1 MTNQCRHVCYIT
13 HACIFLCPYY
23 RHLPARGRSGR
34 VVLISI
40 VETMNSLYE
49 EGEIV
54 AEIVVFRCGKMKTGF
69 QCIYPT
75 WEQIKNTRHIFQ
87 NMSDLF

>member
-13 HACIFLCPYY
+13 HACIFLYPYY

-40 VETMNSLYE
+40 VETMNSIYE
-49 EGEIV
+49 EGENC
-54 AEIVVFRCGKMKTGF
+54 R
-69 QCIYPT
+69 
-75 WEQIKNTRHIFQ
+75 
-87 NMSDLF
+87 

>member
-23 RHLPARGRSGR
+23 RHLPACGRSGR

-49 EGEIV
+49 EGKIV
-54 AEIVVFRCGKMKTGF
+54 DEIVVFRCGKMKTGF
-69 QCIYPT
+69 SVFIPHGS
-75 WEQIKNTRHIFQ
+75 K
-87 NMSDLF
+87 

>member
-49 EGEIV
+49 EGENC
-54 AEIVVFRCGKMKTGF
+54 R
-69 QCIYPT
+69 
-75 WEQIKNTRHIFQ
+75 
-87 NMSDLF
+87 